1 MTRVYCK
8 ESLYEL
14 VKEGIISENEMEFM
28 LTFFRAF
35 SLTEFKINRDD
46 DDCTFCIMSE
56 CCDLYDFKELI
67 EYDFDLN
74 PLRYMRRIVNEFN
87 LSSWDEIEDIILK
100 ADDLVYRTYDR
111 LKEIV
116 RKFEK

>member
-1 MTRVYCK
+1 MVRVYCK

-14 VKEGIISENEMEFM
+14 VKEGIISEDEMEFM

-35 SLTEFKINRDD
+35 SLTEFKINRYDD
-46 DDCTFCIMSE
+46 ECTFCIMSE

-67 EYDFDLN
+67 EYDFDLS

-87 LSSWDEIEDIILK
+87 LSSWDEIENIILK
-100 ADDLVYRTYDR
+100 ADDLVYRIYDR
-111 LKEIV
+111 LNEVV
-116 RKFEK
+116 RRFEK

>member
-1 MTRVYCK
+1 MKRVYCK

-14 VKEGIISENEMEFM
+14 VKEGILSEDEMEFM

-35 SLTEFKINRDD
+35 SLTEFKINRCDD
-46 DDCTFCIMSE
+46 ECTFCIMSE

-67 EYDFDLN
+67 EYDFDLS

-87 LSSWDEIEDIILK
+87 LSSWDEIENIILK
-100 ADDLVYRTYDR
+100 ADDLVYRIYDR
-111 LKEIV
+111 LNEVV
-116 RKFEK
+116 RRFEK